1 MARGSRI
8 PKAPVERRALLLQTL
23 EQRPRVKEVVARHIA
38 TLSDADVERVL
49 KQLESLGLLSDDA
62 SDTKP

>member
-1 MARGSRI
+1 
-8 PKAPVERRALLLQTL
+8 VERRALLLQTL